1 MRRKDCFEVTERLRA
16 DGSVETPLDE
26 AKVRGELIPALKAG
40 GYRAVAICLLNA
52 YANPAHEKRLAALI
66 AEALPGVLVTCSHQ
80 VAREFRE
87 FERASTTLL
96 SAYVQPVIDGY
107 LHRFESKLADAG
119 FKGRFTVMQSNGGR
133 LPAEAMRESAITA
146 LYSGPAAGVVG
157 ATRQAARSGFK
168 DLITFDMG
176 GTSTDVCLV
185 QDGRPSLASESE
197 IDGLPIR
204 TPVLD
209 IVSVGAGGGSI
220 AWVDDGGMLRVGP
233 QSAGADPG
241 PACYGK
247 GGTEPATT
255 DAHIVIGTI
264 RPGAFLGGRMTS
276 RRRGRA
282 ARLRA
287 ARRHASALG
296 IEQAAAAALQ
306 LADANIVRAIQLV
319 STERGR
325 DPRDYALVPFGGA
338 GPLHAARIAEEL
350 GISTIVVPPN
360 AGVISAYGLVASDYT
375 KFDAVTRKMKL
386 DDAAAQE
393 AGSIFGEMRRTAG
406 RAVRRHEAAG
416 RADLHPHARHAL
428 RRPGLRGRRR
438 DPRRPLALARRADL
452 AELFADAHHRI
463 FMHGATLDR
472 PVEIVTLRVGATLP
486 IDVAARASTARQ
498 LAARA
503 PERTAG
509 SSTARPGS
517 TAPAHHRRGA
527 DPGRRSAARRDRGLY
542 RDHLGAARLD
552 SRARPG
558 RQSHPAEI
566 AHEPHRTLDPYRLCR
581 HQPGADRLG
590 ARDGREADPLGLLD
604 HPARGARRLG
614 RPDGPPRQHRGAGRA
629 DPHAARPDRRDAAR
643 LPQRHPVETLKEG
656 DFLINN
662 DPFEGGQHIPDV
674 FIFTPIFVAG
684 RVVGFGASV
693 AHHLDLGGGA
703 PGLNIHCLR
712 RLPGRAALPA
722 RQATTSSATGTAAR
736 SSGWCTANVR
746 VPDLTIGDFNAQFA
760 ANAIGVLRVI
770 AALRALRRRQGRSGD
785 GGDAGLLRAPRARRH
800 RPGAQGHLLRR
811 GCGRRRRPHRRAAG
825 GEGQGH
831 RSPSDTVEIDFEGTC
846 ARSSATS
853 TAPTRARCRR
863 RSPA

>member
-1 MRRKDCFEVTERLRA
+1 MRVGVEVGGTFTDLVAVEGGRVVVAKVPSTPRSPDVGAFAALTASGIDLARIEDLGHGSTVATNAVLERKGSAVAFIATHGFRDLLFMQRHDRRNIYDLFYAKPAPPVRRKDCFEVVERLHA

-26 AKVRGELIPALKAG
+26 AKVKSALIPALKDG

-52 YANPAHEKRLAALI
+52 YANPVHEQRLARLI
-66 AEALPGVLVTCSHQ
+66 TEALSGVLVTCSHQ

-107 LHRFESKLADAG
+107 LHRFENKLAGAG

-247 GGTEPATT
+247 GGTEPAIT

-264 RPGAFLGGRMTS
+264 RPGAFLGGKMKLD
-276 RRRGRA
+276 GEA
-282 ARLRA
+282 AHRVFEPI
-287 ARRHASALG
+287 ARRFDLSV
-296 IEQAAAAALQ
+296 EQAASSALQ

-386 DDAAAQE
+386 DEAAAKE
-393 AGSIFGEMRRTAG
+393 AGGLFAEMRQRLAKQFADMKLPGDLVYTHTLDMRFVGQAFEVGVEVPADRLGSLDARYLAG
-406 RAVRRHEAAG
+406 
-416 RADLHPHARHAL
+416 
-428 RRPGLRGRRR
+428 
-438 DPRRPLALARRADL
+438 
-452 AELFADAHHRI
+452 LFADAHHRT

-486 IDVAARASTARQ
+486 IGVPPRLDNEKA
-498 LAARA
+498 AARA
-503 PERTAG
+503 PERTKVFHGDGWIDCARYDAEVEAVVG
-509 SSTARPGS
+509 PAVIEGYTATTWVPPGW
-517 TAPAHHRRGA
+517 TATLDAA
-527 DPGRRSAARRDRGLY
+527 DNLVLRRS
-542 RDHLGAARLD
+542 
-552 SRARPG
+552 S
-558 RQSHPAEI
+558 
-566 AHEPHRTLDPYRLCR
+566 
-581 HQPGADRLG
+581 
-590 ARDGREADPLGLLD
+590 
-604 HPARGARRLG
+604 
-614 RPDGPPRQHRGAGRA
+614 
-629 DPHAARPDRRDAAR
+629 
-643 LPQRHPVETLKEG
+643 
-656 DFLINN
+656 
-662 DPFEGGQHIPDV
+662 
-674 FIFTPIFVAG
+674 
-684 RVVGFGASV
+684 
-693 AHHLDLGGGA
+693 
-703 PGLNIHCLR
+703 
-712 RLPGRAALPA
+712 
-722 RQATTSSATGTAAR
+722 
-736 SSGWCTANVR
+736 
-746 VPDLTIGDFNAQFA
+746 
-760 ANAIGVLRVI
+760 
-770 AALRALRRRQGRSGD
+770 
-785 GGDAGLLRAPRARRH
+785 
-800 RPGAQGHLLRR
+800 
-811 GCGRRRRPHRRAAG
+811 
-825 GEGQGH
+825 
-831 RSPSDTVEIDFEGTC
+831 
-846 ARSSATS
+846 
-853 TAPTRARCRR
+853 
-863 RSPA
+863 

>member
-1 MRRKDCFEVTERLRA
+1 MRVGVEVGGTFTDLVAVDGGRIVVTKVPSTPRSPDVGAFNALTESGIDLSKIEDLGHGSTVATNAVLERKGATVAFIATAGFRDLLFMQRHDRRNIYDLFYAKPSPPVRRKDCFEATERLGA
-16 DGSVETPLDE
+16 DGGVVTPLDE
-26 AKVRGELIPALKAG
+26 AKVRAELLPTLKAG
-40 GYRAVAICLLNA
+40 GYRAVAVCLLNA
-52 YANPAHEKRLAALI
+52 YANPAHEKRLAAMI
-66 AEALPGVLVTCSHQ
+66 AEALPDVLLTCSHQ

-133 LPAEAMRESAITA
+133 LPASAMRSSAITA

-255 DAHIVIGTI
+255 DAHVVIGTI
-264 RPGAFLGGRMTS
+264 RPAAFLGGRMTLD
-276 RRRGRA
+276 A
-282 ARLRA
+282 DA
-287 ARRHASALG
+287 ARRSFAAIAERFKLSP
-296 IEQAAAAALQ
+296 EQAASSALQ

-386 DDAAAQE
+386 DDTAAQE
-393 AGSIFGEMRRTAG
+393 AGRTFGEMRDRL
-406 RAVRRHEAAG
+406 AAQFSDMKLPG
-416 RADLHPHARHAL
+416 ALVYTHTLDMRFVGQAFEVGVEIPADKLGSLDAAYL
-428 RRPGLRGRRR
+428 S
-438 DPRRPLALARRADL
+438 
-452 AELFADAHHRI
+452 ELFADAHHRT
-463 FMHGATLDR
+463 FMHGANLDR

-486 IDVAARASTARQ
+486 IGALPKLDREK

-503 PERTAG
+503 PDQAKIFHGEAWLDCERHTAEALTAG
-509 SSTARPGS
+509 QRIVGPAVIEGHTATTWVAPGW
-517 TAPAHHRRGA
+517 TAEL
-527 DPGRRSAARRDRGLY
+527 DPSDNLILRRSA
-542 RDHLGAARLD
+542 
-552 SRARPG
+552 
-558 RQSHPAEI
+558 
-566 AHEPHRTLDPYRLCR
+566 
-581 HQPGADRLG
+581 
-590 ARDGREADPLGLLD
+590 
-604 HPARGARRLG
+604 
-614 RPDGPPRQHRGAGRA
+614 
-629 DPHAARPDRRDAAR
+629 
-643 LPQRHPVETLKEG
+643 
-656 DFLINN
+656 
-662 DPFEGGQHIPDV
+662 
-674 FIFTPIFVAG
+674 
-684 RVVGFGASV
+684 
-693 AHHLDLGGGA
+693 
-703 PGLNIHCLR
+703 
-712 RLPGRAALPA
+712 
-722 RQATTSSATGTAAR
+722 
-736 SSGWCTANVR
+736 
-746 VPDLTIGDFNAQFA
+746 
-760 ANAIGVLRVI
+760 
-770 AALRALRRRQGRSGD
+770 
-785 GGDAGLLRAPRARRH
+785 
-800 RPGAQGHLLRR
+800 
-811 GCGRRRRPHRRAAG
+811 
-825 GEGQGH
+825 
-831 RSPSDTVEIDFEGTC
+831 
-846 ARSSATS
+846 
-853 TAPTRARCRR
+853 
-863 RSPA
+863 